1 MFSSFSCL
9 KTRSRNCVRTY
20 GGCVDYKFRVEL
32 KTKRESIEGTY
43 SNNLLVKDGR
53 EIEKDVWHKRHGTER
68 HRRSHTRATAKTKRI
83 QGKEVCFKRKEIREF
98 ERVLVTL
105 FVCTSCRSLQDLLTK
120 DI

>member
-9 KTRSRNCVRTY
+9 KTRSRICVRTY
-20 GGCVDYKFRVEL
+20 GRCVDYKFRVEL

-43 SNNLLVKDGR
+43 SKNLLVKDGR

-83 QGKEVCFKRKEIREF
+83 QGKEVCFKGKEIREF